1 MCQPHTSSPS
11 ARSALDAAVES
22 GALRTRL
29 LRVEQALLDF
39 RRTAVELDQQAGVD
53 ELRLDAAAA
62 HAHRTQA
69 AQLRSCCLRLVSAI
83 TDSPGARPISTSSSL
98 AAEPA

>member
-1 MCQPHTSSPS
+1 MCQPPTSRPS

-39 RRTAVELDQQAGVD
+39 RRTAVELDQQAVVD
-53 ELRLDAAAA
+53 ELRLD
-62 HAHRTQA
+62 
-69 AQLRSCCLRLVSAI
+69 
-83 TDSPGARPISTSSSL
+83 
-98 AAEPA
+98 